1 MLWFC
6 LLNKNIRSACIS
18 IVLFCLDCTRNA
30 NNSSTFNP
38 QPKVEAQE
46 VEYNSAD
53 QHLQIGYENQLNNLK
68 MSLEPNEHRGSKSAP
83 EQTNFN
89 PGFESTAP
97 RRTIRK
103 KQRNKCI
110 K

>member
-1 MLWFC
+1 M
-6 LLNKNIRSACIS
+6 LLNDNIRSAGMS
-18 IVLFCLDCTRNA
+18 IVLFCLDCARNA

-38 QPKVEAQE
+38 QPKVEAQD

-53 QHLQIGYENQLNNLK
+53 YHLQKGYEKQLHTLK
-68 MSLEPNEHRGSKSAP
+68 MSHEPNELRGSKSAP
-83 EQTNFN
+83 EQTNLN

>member
-1 MLWFC
+1 MP
-6 LLNKNIRSACIS
+6 
-18 IVLFCLDCTRNA
+18 IVSFCLDCTRNA

-38 QPKVEAQE
+38 QPKVEAPE
-46 VEYNSAD
+46 AEYNSVD
-53 QHLQIGYENQLNNLK
+53 HDLQIGYEKQLNTPK
-68 MSLEPNEHRGSKSAP
+68 MSDEPNEHRGSKSAP
-83 EQTNFN
+83 EQTSFN
-89 PGFESTAP
+89 PRFESTAP

>member
-1 MLWFC
+1 
-6 LLNKNIRSACIS
+6 
-18 IVLFCLDCTRNA
+18 
-30 NNSSTFNP
+30 
-38 QPKVEAQE
+38 
-46 VEYNSAD
+46 
-53 QHLQIGYENQLNNLK
+53 
-68 MSLEPNEHRGSKSAP
+68 MSFEPNEHRGSKSAP

-110 K
+110 KVNGSMVDLVYELWP